1 MWSSGTTLLA
11 LLLVFVRP
19 ALGDACV
26 LTVGSLYQLKSD
38 AVDWTMQTSSGQSCI
53 RGLRHNRVTI
63 DAAKLISPPQSGQ
76 VKLLGSGFSYTAK
89 SDFEGQDS
97 FTIQVSGMLNGIRGS
112 SDIRIIVSVVPNVSP
127 QTSPTEFV
135 RPALGDACVLTGGS
149 LYQLKSDAVDWT
161 MRTDSGQSCIRG
173 LRHNRVTI
181 DTAKL
186 ISPPQSG
193 QVKLLGSGFS
203 YTAKSDFEGQDSFTI
218 QVSGMSNGIR
228 GSSDIR
234 IIVSV
239 GPNVSPQTSST
250 ERRDRPPGDLSSA
263 GQPNQNPTAQGT
275 NQTRQVR
282 LADADAS
289 MDPSTRPARILPSQL
304 DTGPSQQGTGTNPTI
319 GVAQVRPA
327 LVLPLQRDIVL
338 NQTVFPLQQSTGT
351 NPTIGVPQVRPVLL
365 LPQGTVQNALPLP
378 FATGHRYQADNWR
391 WAGEAGQRGP
401 GNARSGCDR

>member
-1 MWSSGTTLLA
+1 MWSSGATLLA

-26 LTVGSLYQLKSD
+26 LTV
-38 AVDWTMQTSSGQSCI
+38 
-53 RGLRHNRVTI
+53 
-63 DAAKLISPPQSGQ
+63 
-76 VKLLGSGFSYTAK
+76 
-89 SDFEGQDS
+89 
-97 FTIQVSGMLNGIRGS
+97 
-112 SDIRIIVSVVPNVSP
+112 
-127 QTSPTEFV
+127 
-135 RPALGDACVLTGGS
+135 GS

-186 ISPPQSG
+186 ISSPQSG
-193 QVKLLGSGFS
+193 EVKLLGSGFS

-239 GPNVSPQTSST
+239 GPNVSPQTSPT

-275 NQTRQVR
+275 DQTRQVR

-289 MDPSTRPARILPSQL
+289 MDPSTRPARIL
-304 DTGPSQQGTGTNPTI
+304 PSQQGTGTNPTI

-338 NQTVFPLQQSTGT
+338 NQTIFPLQQSTGT

-378 FATGHRYQADNWR
+378 LQQGTGTSKTIGVGQVRPAN
-391 WAGEAGQRGP
+391 AGPAMRAQGVIGKRF
-401 GNARSGCDR
+401 

>member
-1 MWSSGTTLLA
+1 MWSSGATLLA

-26 LTVGSLYQLKSD
+26 LTGGSLYQLKSD
-38 AVDWTMQTSSGQSCI
+38 AVDWTMRTDSRQSCI

-63 DAAKLISPPQSGQ
+63 DTAKLISPPQSGQ

-112 SDIRIIVSVVPNVSP
+112 SDIRIIVSVGPNVSP

-135 RPALGDACVLTGGS
+135 RPTLGDSSDLTSGS
-149 LYQLKSDAVDWT
+149 LYQLKSNAVDWT

-181 DTAKL
+181 DPAKL
-186 ISPPQSG
+186 IPPPQFV

-203 YTAKSDFEGQDSFTI
+203 SFPTRRSSDLDSFTI
-218 QVSGMSNGIR
+218 QVSGMLNGIR

-239 GPNVSPQTSST
+239 GPNVSPQTS
-250 ERRDRPPGDLSSA
+250 
-263 GQPNQNPTAQGT
+263 PT
-275 NQTRQVR
+275 
-282 LADADAS
+282 
-289 MDPSTRPARILPSQL
+289 
-304 DTGPSQQGTGTNPTI
+304 
-319 GVAQVRPA
+319 
-327 LVLPLQRDIVL
+327 
-338 NQTVFPLQQSTGT
+338 
-351 NPTIGVPQVRPVLL
+351 
-365 LPQGTVQNALPLP
+365 
-378 FATGHRYQADNWR
+378 
-391 WAGEAGQRGP
+391 
-401 GNARSGCDR
+401 

>member
-1 MWSSGTTLLA
+1 MWSSGATLLA
-11 LLLVFVRP
+11 LLLVSVRP

-26 LTVGSLYQLKSD
+26 LTV
-38 AVDWTMQTSSGQSCI
+38 
-53 RGLRHNRVTI
+53 
-63 DAAKLISPPQSGQ
+63 
-76 VKLLGSGFSYTAK
+76 
-89 SDFEGQDS
+89 
-97 FTIQVSGMLNGIRGS
+97 
-112 SDIRIIVSVVPNVSP
+112 
-127 QTSPTEFV
+127 
-135 RPALGDACVLTGGS
+135 GS

-234 IIVSV
+234 IIGSV
-239 GPNVSPQTSST
+239 GPNVSPQTSPT
-250 ERRDRPPGDLSSA
+250 ERSDRPPGDLSSA
-263 GQPNQNPTAQGT
+263 GEPNQNPTAQDT

-282 LADADAS
+282 PANADTS
-289 MDPSTRPARILPSQL
+289 MSPSTRPARILPSQQ
-304 DTGPSQQGTGTNPTI
+304 DTGPSQQDTGPLQQGTATNQTI

-327 LVLPLQRDIVL
+327 LVLSLQRDIVL

-378 FATGHRYQADNWR
+378 LQQGTGTKQTIGVGQVRPAN
-391 WAGEAGQRGP
+391 AGTAMRTQGVIGKRF
-401 GNARSGCDR
+401 

>member
-1 MWSSGTTLLA
+1 S
-11 LLLVFVRP
+11 
-19 ALGDACV
+19 
-26 LTVGSLYQLKSD
+26 
-38 AVDWTMQTSSGQSCI
+38 AVD
-53 RGLRHNRVTI
+53 L
-63 DAAKLISPPQSGQ
+63 
-76 VKLLGSGFSYTAK
+76 
-89 SDFEGQDS
+89 
-97 FTIQVSGMLNGIRGS
+97 
-112 SDIRIIVSVVPNVSP
+112 
-127 QTSPTEFV
+127 
-135 RPALGDACVLTGGS
+135 
-149 LYQLKSDAVDWT
+149 T
-161 MRTDSGQSCIRG
+161 MRTGYRQSCIRG

-203 YTAKSDFEGQDSFTI
+203 YTAKSDFEGQDSFTL

-239 GPNVSPQTSST
+239 GPSVSPQTSPT

-275 NQTRQVR
+275 DQTRQVR

-289 MDPSTRPARILPSQL
+289 MDPATRPARIL
-304 DTGPSQQGTGTNPTI
+304 PSQQGTGTNPTI

-338 NQTVFPLQQSTGT
+338 NQTIFPLQQSTGT

-378 FATGHRYQADNWR
+378 LQQGTGTSKTIGVGQVRPAN
-391 WAGEAGQRGP
+391 AGPAMRAQGVIGK
-401 GNARSGCDR
+401 